1 MWTVQWALKSYWYGR
16 GLQLAGGNF
25 FQCDFGGHFPGRC
38 CNMLLCERLH
48 RPANWQPK
56 KMHVLQEIIDFKQYL
71 FRSYW
76 KSIRRALK
84 AVQNGKPWPT
94 CRASAFCFATTVFAM
109 QFFNALASNAKNMK
123 RLLTLNNARAVF
135 TNASTAVA
143 NASRFC
149 NLTDIKGS
157 SDHTN
162 FKFIVQTVVIALQRT
177 SWRNSTAALL

>member
-25 FQCDFGGHFPGRC
+25 SNVTLEDISQADVA
-38 CNMLLCERLH
+38 NMLLCERLH

-56 KMHVLQEIIDFKQYL
+56 KMHVLQEVIDFKQYL

-84 AVQNGKPWPT
+84 AVQNGKPWRT

-109 QFFNALASNAKNMK
+109 QFFNALASNAKIWKGCWHWTMHGLYLRTLLLQSRMQADSVILPISNVAQTTQTLSSLSK
-123 RLLTLNNARAVF
+123 RF
-135 TNASTAVA
+135 
-143 NASRFC
+143 
-149 NLTDIKGS
+149 
-157 SDHTN
+157 
-162 FKFIVQTVVIALQRT
+162 
-177 SWRNSTAALL
+177 